1 MESIP
6 KVASFYN
13 LAIQAVSICVLDNAV
28 YLNKE
33 NGCQTFICNRYFN
46 GIMSFEKHLH
56 VYFFSYCAL
65 HDQSYSNALHDV
77 FKDASDNQIMMITF
91 QSNYGWKKLEIWLR
105 QSLTATAI
113 NYIKATTDDNQVRK
127 KNQVRLCVVYI
138 FLHSPIL
145 KTCKKKV

>member
-13 LAIQAVSICVLDNAV
+13 LAIQAVCICVLDNAV

-56 VYFFSYCAL
+56 HFLYCAL

-77 FKDASDNQIMMITF
+77 FKDASDNQIMMI
-91 QSNYGWKKLEIWLR
+91 IIII
-105 QSLTATAI
+105 I
-113 NYIKATTDDNQVRK
+113 NNDIHYLILDIK
-127 KNQVRLCVVYI
+127 KNI
-138 FLHSPIL
+138 SING
-145 KTCKKKV
+145 